1 MSGSNIAAPCLPQ
14 PLARMNIRYSTF
26 GNEGSSVVL
35 SDYLAHDA
43 IGLAELVRTREASAR
58 ELIDTAISRTEA
70 VNPAINAIVL
80 KDYDAARERASRYDA
95 STTNGAN
102 PADTGSNGA
111 TPSAQTALAGV
122 PYLIKDLG
130 APVAGLRMTMGSRHY
145 RHFIPGDD
153 APVVALARAAGLNIF
168 GKTSTSELGQM
179 PYTEPELFGACRN
192 PWNLDHTP
200 GGSSGGAAAAVAAG
214 IVPLAHAS
222 DGGGSI
228 RIPASCCGLFGLK
241 PSRGRV
247 PRMPAAVTAGELGID
262 HGVSRSVRDSAV
274 LLDLLAGN
282 ADRPLGAPGTFLG
295 ASREPCKPLN
305 IAYVT
310 EPMLAPSLSA
320 DARAALED
328 AAQLA
333 SSLGHNIEPISLGID
348 FAAVRHAFLTLW
360 SVTAEDLVL
369 NAERITG
376 RKPLRDEFEI
386 STWVMAHVGRKL
398 GERGLPAAL
407 EEQRRITERLTGLLQ
422 RYDVILCATLAS
434 APIKIGEM
442 QPTSTERMQMRAVSA
457 MPLEPL
463 LKKLLAEASNKAF
476 AWAGCTELFNLS
488 GQPAMSIPLYWNARG
503 LPVGVQFAARDGGEA
518 TLLRLAAQLE
528 AARPWFDK
536 RPPLIKAR
544 S

>member
-1 MSGSNIAAPCLPQ
+1 MPTD
-14 PLARMNIRYSTF
+14 R
-26 GNEGSSVVL
+26 EGSTDVQ

-43 IGLAELVRTREASAR
+43 IGLAELVRTRQVSAR
-58 ELIDTAISRTEA
+58 ELIDVAISRTEA
-70 VNPAINAIVL
+70 VNPAINAVVL
-80 KDYDAARERASRYDA
+80 KDYDAARQRASQDDA
-95 STTNGAN
+95 KRANTVGGAN
-102 PADTGSNGA
+102 GTDN
-111 TPSAQTALAGV
+111 SAAHAALTGV
-122 PYLIKDLG
+122 PFLIKDLG
-130 APVAGLRMTMGSRHY
+130 APVAGLRMAMGSRHY
-145 RHFIPGDD
+145 RHFIPTQD
-153 APVVALARAAGLNIF
+153 APVVALAKAAGLNIF
-168 GKTSTSELGQM
+168 AKTSTSELGQM

-247 PRMPAAVTAGELGID
+247 PRAAQASAGELGID
-262 HGVSRSVRDSAV
+262 HAVSRSVRDSAL

-282 ADRPLGAPGTFLG
+282 AERPAGAPGTFLG
-295 ASREPCKPLN
+295 ATREPCKPLT

-320 DARAALED
+320 DARAALDD

-333 SSLGHNIEPISLGID
+333 SSLGHRLEPVSLGVD

-376 RKPLRDEFEI
+376 HKPTRGEFEI
-386 STWVMAHVGRKL
+386 STWAMAHVGRKI
-398 GERGLPAAL
+398 GEQGLPAAL
-407 EEQRRITERLTGLLQ
+407 DEQRRITARLTDLLN
-422 RYDVILCATLAS
+422 RYDVLLCATLAS

-442 QPTSTERMQMRAVSA
+442 RPSSVERMQMRAVTT

-463 LKKLLAEASNKAF
+463 MKKLLHEASNKAF

-488 GQPAMSIPLYWNARG
+488 GQPAMSVPLYWSARG
-503 LPVGVQFAARDGGEA
+503 LPIGVQFAARVGGEA
-518 TLLRLAAQLE
+518 TLFRLAAQLE
-528 AARPWFDK
+528 AARPWFDR
-536 RPPLIKAR
+536 RPPLMNAR
-544 S
+544 R

>member
-1 MSGSNIAAPCLPQ
+1 MQ
-14 PLARMNIRYSTF
+14 
-26 GNEGSSVVL
+26 
-35 SDYLAHDA
+35 SDYLAYDA
-43 IGLAELVRTREASAR
+43 IGLAELVRSRKASAR
-58 ELIDTAISRTEA
+58 ELLDIAISRTEA

-80 KDYDAARERASRYDA
+80 KDYDAARQRASRDDA
-95 STTNGAN
+95 SRANGEN
-102 PADTGSNGA
+102 RADGVITQG
-111 TPSAQTALAGV
+111 ALAGV

-130 APVAGLRMTMGSRHY
+130 AAVAGLRMSMGSRHY
-145 RHFIPGDD
+145 RHFIPAED
-153 APVVALARAAGLNIF
+153 APVVALAKAAGLNIF
-168 GKTSTSELGQM
+168 AKTSTSELGQM

-247 PRMPAAVTAGELGID
+247 PRATPAAAVGELGID
-262 HGVSRSVRDSAV
+262 HAVSRSVRDSAL
-274 LLDLLAGN
+274 LLDLLSGN
-282 ADRPLGAPGTFLG
+282 ADRLAGAPGTFLS
-295 ASREPCKPLN
+295 AAREPCKPLN

-320 DARAALED
+320 DARAALDD

-333 SSLGHNIEPISLGID
+333 SSLGHNIEPVSLGID
-348 FAAVRHAFLTLW
+348 FAAVRHAFLTIW

-369 NAERITG
+369 NADRTTG
-376 RKPLRDEFEI
+376 RKPQRTDFEI
-386 STWVMAHVGRKL
+386 STWTMAHVGRKL

-407 EEQRRITERLTGLLQ
+407 EEQRRITERLTGLLS
-422 RYDVILCATLAS
+422 RYDVILCATLA
-434 APIKIGEM
+434 APPIKIGEM
-442 QPTSTERMQMRAVSA
+442 QPTSAERMQMRAVTA

-463 LKKLLAEASNKAF
+463 MKKLLTEASNKAF

-488 GQPAMSIPLYWNARG
+488 GQPAMSMPLYWNARG

-518 TLLRLAAQLE
+518 ILLRLAAQLE

-536 RPPLIKAR
+536 RPPLMQAR